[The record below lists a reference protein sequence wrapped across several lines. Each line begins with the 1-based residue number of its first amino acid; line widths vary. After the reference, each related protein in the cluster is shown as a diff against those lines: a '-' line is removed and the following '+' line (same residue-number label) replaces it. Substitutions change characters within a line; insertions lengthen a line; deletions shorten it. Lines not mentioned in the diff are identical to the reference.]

1 MDFYSSTTFFS
12 NVVYSLA
19 NHQQMSRI
27 VQQSFFSTSS
37 ALLLPRWVNQVK
49 VSHLSSLDKTK
60 AKSSEP
66 PKEEHTRVNRKI
78 KFHQGMAAYYQS
90 LEDFAR
96 NRLLI
101 HKDQMKSQEHTLQ
114 EIAWKFE
121 KESQHEELVKEEWY
135 RLMR

>member
-1 MDFYSSTTFFS
+1 
-12 NVVYSLA
+12 
-19 NHQQMSRI
+19 MSRI
-27 VQQSFFSTSS
+27 VPQSFFSTSS

-49 VSHLSSLDKTK
+49 VSHLSSLNKTK

-66 PKEEHTRVNRKI
+66 PKEEHTRFLRTVNRKI

-96 NRLLI
+96 NRSLI
-101 HKDQMKSQEHTLQ
+101 HKNRMKSQEHTLQ